1 MVPLCVAASLSP
13 GAHLQ
18 ERVAPAGLFGQART
32 GAVARPL
39 DAESARRADVT
50 AQRLHAKHQGR

>member
-50 AQRLHAKHQGR
+50 AQRLHA